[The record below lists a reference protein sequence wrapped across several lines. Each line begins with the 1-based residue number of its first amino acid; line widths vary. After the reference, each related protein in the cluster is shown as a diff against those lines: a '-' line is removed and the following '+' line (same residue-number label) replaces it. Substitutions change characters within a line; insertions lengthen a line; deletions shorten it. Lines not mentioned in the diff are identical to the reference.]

1 MLGSELVVSPLQERN
16 MLLATESSL
25 QPLESVLFVFIC
37 VFNKFIMRDYLD
49 ITNGYFIEEKAF
61 STLIA
66 ILNYFPRH
74 ACFNE
79 QILQHFQDLINPNP

>member
-1 MLGSELVVSPLQERN
+1 MC
-16 MLLATESSL
+16 
-25 QPLESVLFVFIC
+25 QPISILYI
-37 VFNKFIMRDYLD
+37 FNIFIMRDYLD

-66 ILNYFPRH
+66 AILNYFPRH

-79 QILQHFQDLINPNP
+79 QILQHFQGLINPNP